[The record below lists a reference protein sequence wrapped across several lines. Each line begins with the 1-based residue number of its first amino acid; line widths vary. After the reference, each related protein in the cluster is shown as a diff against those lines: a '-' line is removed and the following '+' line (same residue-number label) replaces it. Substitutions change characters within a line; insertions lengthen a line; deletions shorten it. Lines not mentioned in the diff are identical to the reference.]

1 MMQWRKPDAV
11 TWERRTGGM
20 SKYIEI
26 GFTALRD
33 PATGG
38 FLPAVPLYIE
48 SAEDVK
54 DSEAA
59 MIKDIGHVFADKF
72 KQYVDAGGLDNHKRG

>member
-1 MMQWRKPDAV
+1 
-11 TWERRTGGM
+11 M
-20 SKYIEI
+20 SKFIEI

-48 SAEDVK
+48 ATD
-54 DSEAA
+54 DAQAAEAA
-59 MIKDIGHVFADKF
+59 MIKDIGRVFADKF
-72 KQYVDAGGLDNHKRG
+72 KQYIEDGGLKNHPGHPEKE